1 MDFQRLTEIRSRD
14 GHAVPAYL
22 WVPAGTRAAV
32 AVVHG
37 YGGSKEQMLGL
48 AARIAERGL
57 AACAMDLR
65 GHGEHPAPL
74 GPGLPWD
81 VEAVITWL
89 RRFGRVGAI
98 GHSLGGRLALMSSAD
113 AVAALSPALTD
124 RPSEEGRTML
134 VRVGGTSVRSPAPD
148 TILDVLQT
156 FPPAPALD
164 RPTLLVHGAGDIPP
178 LVRSLRDFAARLP
191 RAEVRQIA
199 RSQHQPGVFPPG
211 ILGYLHAWLNHIDLK
226 ANDEVYVEAPGWLAG
241 QLLEAP
247 PGAGDQPEP

>member
-1 MDFQRLTEIRSRD
+1 MEFQRVTEIRSRD
-14 GHAVPAYL
+14 GHMVPAYL

-37 YGGSKEQMLGL
+37 YGGCKEQMLGL
-48 AARIAERGL
+48 AARLAERGL

-74 GPGLPWD
+74 GPGLLWD
-81 VEAVITWL
+81 LEATIVWL
-89 RRFGRVGAI
+89 RRFGRVGAA

-113 AVAALSPALTD
+113 VVAALSPALTD

-148 TILDVLQT
+148 TILDILRAL
-156 FPPAPALD
+156 PPTPVVD
-164 RPTLLVHGAGDIPP
+164 RPTLLVHGAGDIP
-178 LVRSLRDFAARLP
+178 LLIRGLRDFAAALP
-191 RAEVRQIA
+191 RAEVRQIT
-199 RSQHQPGVFPPG
+199 RSQHQPGAFPPG

-247 PGAGDQPEP
+247 TGIVDRAGP

>member
-1 MDFQRLTEIRSRD
+1 MEFQRVTEIRSRD
-14 GHAVPAYL
+14 GHLVPAYL
-22 WVPAGTRAAV
+22 WVPPAARAAV

-37 YGGSKEQMLGL
+37 YGGCKEQMLGL

-81 VEAVITWL
+81 LEATILWL
-89 RRFGRVGAI
+89 RRFGRVGAV

-113 AVAALSPALTD
+113 VVVALSPALTD

-134 VRVGGTSVRSPAPD
+134 VRVSATSVRAPSPE
-148 TILDVLQT
+148 TILDILRALA
-156 FPPAPALD
+156 PAPVVD
-164 RPTLLVHGAGDIPP
+164 RPTLLVHGAGDIAP
-178 LVRSLRDFAARLP
+178 LVRGLRDFAATLP
-191 RAEVRQIA
+191 RVEVRQIT
-199 RSQHQPGVFPPG
+199 RSQHQPGAFPPG

-226 ANDEVYVEAPGWLAG
+226 ANEEVYVEAPGWLAG
-241 QLLEAP
+241 QLL
-247 PGAGDQPEP
+247 GARTASGERTEP